1 MSSAVA
7 NSLSREK
14 IKELLAAIGSKQAK
28 DAAQTEAAEYN
39 WSQPHCFSNEQL
51 KALDDFTKEV
61 AVAIAEKFAGFYHSD
76 FNVTITSTT
85 QCFADELLKQIS
97 DSEQRDYYL
106 SFGAANDQPCGVVG
120 IPLRSAAIWTRQLL
134 GDTESEEESGKELS
148 QLEESLLLDIASA
161 ITEAFSNS
169 HEGYDF
175 QPADSIVRGR
185 VPLEL
190 QGTEELC
197 KIAFDIKKAD
207 SENNHE
213 AHLLILCNK
222 LESVVGKTA
231 QVADG
236 PSVGDSSKMILAHLQ
251 EMTVSVT
258 AQLASIVLTFEEMM
272 SLQPDDILLLDKRID
287 EPAELVV
294 EGRVFFYGWPAK
306 SASKYAVVVTETS

>member
-7 NSLSREK
+7 NNLSREK
-14 IKELLAAIGSKQAK
+14 IKDLLVAVGSKPAE
-28 DAAQTEAAEYN
+28 DAAQIEAAEYN
-39 WSQPHCFSNEQL
+39 WSQPHCFNNEQL
-51 KALDDFTKEV
+51 KELEDFTKEV
-61 AVAIAEKFAGFYHSD
+61 AVAVAQKFADFYHND

-97 DSEQRDYYL
+97 DNEQRDYYL
-106 SFGAANDQPCGVVG
+106 SFDAAKDQPCGVVS
-120 IPLRSAAIWTRQLL
+120 IPPQSAAIWTRQLL
-134 GDTESEEESGKELS
+134 GDSESEEESGKELS

-161 ITEAFSNS
+161 IAEALSNS
-169 HEGYDF
+169 HESYDF
-175 QPADSIVRGR
+175 QPADSIVKGR

-197 KIAFDIKKAD
+197 KITFNIKKAD
-207 SENNHE
+207 SENSHE

-231 QVADG
+231 QAAG
-236 PSVGDSSKMILAHLQ
+236 GSSVGDASKAILAHLQ
-251 EMTVSVT
+251 EMSVSVT

-287 EPAELVV
+287 EPAELIV
-294 EGRVFFYGWPAK
+294 EGRVFFHGWPAK
-306 SASKYAVVVTETS
+306 SAGKYAVVVTESS